1 MSIYSIFARMISSR
15 YPHTLNVDV
24 SRIDFDINF
33 LKHGWYLLTIYTQTL
48 TVDVSSLVFGINI
61 YTRIVSSR
69 YLHSGTYRWCLMLS
83 FLYQYLYM
91 NDIFSISTLR
101 HLLLISA
108 SRHHASISRFVGLRP
123 IKKAAFRNSCFE
135 IRPSSFVSMIWNEFI
150 ISKERNFQIDRI

>member
-33 LKHGWYLLTIYTQTL
+33 LKHGWNIYTQT
-48 TVDVSSLVFGINI
+48 VSSLVFGINI

-91 NDIFSISTLR
+91 NDISSISTLR

>member
-33 LKHGWYLLTIYTQTL
+33 LKHGWNIYTQT
-48 TVDVSSLVFGINI
+48 VSSLVFGINI

-150 ISKERNFQIDRI
+150 ISKERNFQIDGI

>member
-1 MSIYSIFARMISSR
+1 
-15 YPHTLNVDV
+15 
-24 SRIDFDINF
+24 
-33 LKHGWYLLTIYTQTL
+33 
-48 TVDVSSLVFGINI
+48 
-61 YTRIVSSR
+61 
-69 YLHSGTYRWCLMLS
+69 
-83 FLYQYLYM
+83 M
-91 NDIFSISTLR
+91 NDISSISTPR

>member
-1 MSIYSIFARMISSR
+1 MSTSIYSIFARMISSR

-33 LKHGWYLLTIYTQTL
+33 LKHGWNIYTQT
-48 TVDVSSLVFGINI
+48 VSSLVFGINI

-69 YLHSGTYRWCLMLS
+69 YLHSGTYRWCIMLS

-91 NDIFSISTLR
+91 NDISSISTLR

>member
-33 LKHGWYLLTIYTQTL
+33 LKHGWNIYTQT
-48 TVDVSSLVFGINI
+48 VSSLVFGINI

-69 YLHSGTYRWCLMLS
+69 YLHSGTYRWCIMLS

-91 NDIFSISTLR
+91 NDISSISTLR

>member
-1 MSIYSIFARMISSR
+1 MSTSIYSIFARMISSR

-33 LKHGWYLLTIYTQTL
+33 LKHGWNIYTQT
-48 TVDVSSLVFGINI
+48 VSSLVFGINI

-135 IRPSSFVSMIWNEFI
+135 IRPSSFVSMIGNEFI